1 MAQGWRRAKSK
12 VGEPVRQEL
21 KKLDGRFNGFGYWT
35 HRTDPM
41 GFSTATDW
49 KINFLEFRNWMWGNY
64 GPGCRETEATAL
76 AKTGRPVPVWG
87 WDEYGSIYARD
98 IAMTTLVLAKDRFT
112 KHYGED

>member
-12 VGEPVRQEL
+12 VGCTVRQEL
-21 KKLDGRFNGFGYWT
+21 KKLDRRFNGWGHWT

-41 GFSTATDW
+41 GFRTATDW
-49 KINFLEFRNWMWGNY
+49 QINFMEFRNWMWANY
-64 GPGCRETEATAL
+64 GPGCRESEATGLVAV
-76 AKTGRPVPVWG
+76 GREVPVWA

-112 KHYGED
+112 KQYGED